1 LVIGKDLVAAS
12 ATPLILSV
20 LLAGESYGY
29 DIIRQVRTL
38 SGDRLDWSEGMIYPA
53 LRRLEQK
60 GLLESRWVESEA
72 GPRRKYYS
80 ITKQGKAALK
90 VEKDAWLTV
99 HSTLQALWGTPIH
112 ATR

>member
-1 LVIGKDLVAAS
+1 MIGKDLVAAS

-38 SGDRLDWSEGMIYPA
+38 SGDRLDWSEGMMYPA

-60 GLLESRWVESEA
+60 GLLESRWVGSEA

-80 ITKQGKAALK
+80 ITKRGKAALK
-90 VEKDAWLTV
+90 GEKDAWLTV
-99 HSTLQALWGTPIH
+99 HSTLQALWGMPIH